1 MVDYNKLLEIAQ
13 FLENRSVVDELQK
26 IHAQET
32 QENADLILALVGE
45 FSAGKTTLINSLTNS
60 KALET
65 ATLPTTATIYDIH
78 FCSSS
83 NKAIVYDDDSSR
95 EIEDLST
102 LKNESLKDAKIVSL
116 FDTSCKVPATTVLV
130 DTPGLS
136 SPESKHKEV
145 LCKFLPNADAILLVV
160 DINQQM
166 TRSLTDFVKT
176 VKLAKKKLFLVVT
189 KCDTKDESQKRTA
202 LQYIAKNCDLPLENC
217 ACVSAKTGDV
227 SEFLEVINKI
237 SENKKSIIADISK
250 VRYGIIAENLKAD
263 LVKLSKVP
271 QDDEEI
277 QKQLLQTRS
286 ELSKIQREIDEIL
299 GDAKVDIDCSMND
312 ACGEF
317 ENKIFDQLDAIVS
330 ENGLDFDK
338 EIKAK
343 INGFSSI
350 VFNNLKDDV
359 GCAVQ
364 NVIAE
369 RRKNGRLIL
378 QNTGALDFSSHS
390 MSQLSY
396 GLKLNEMGHK
406 YDKAISTSLK
416 AAAAAATIYVAGPLI
431 LETVGPE
438 ALAVGGELGTEATIG
453 AVDTITDVGSIVVAK
468 KAIDSNREVVK
479 SNQKKNEKFSDNS
492 SEQDSEKNEE
502 SSDNS
507 SEQHSEKN
515 DTLASIIGFVSDK
528 AVGKPQRRKAIHAY
542 LDDEL
547 MPQFKHQV
555 KSFVNKVMSQI
566 RTALNKDAEQDVSN
580 LSESIEKLRD
590 KVKNGQTAYEAH
602 IQQIKTYIN
611 QLG

>member
-1 MVDYNKLLEIAQ
+1 MVDCNKLLEIAQ
-13 FLENRSVVDELQK
+13 FLENESVIDELKK

-78 FCSSS
+78 FCSSR
-83 NKAIVYDDDSSR
+83 NKAVVYDDDGSSR

-136 SPESKHKEV
+136 SPEPKHKEV

-189 KCDTKDESQKRTA
+189 KCDTKDESQKLSA

-217 ACVSAKTGDV
+217 ACVSAKTGDI
-227 SEFLEVINKI
+227 SEFLEVLDVI
-237 SENKKSIIADISK
+237 SKNKKKIIGDISN
-250 VRYGIIAENLKAD
+250 VRYEAIAEKLKSE
-263 LVKLSKVP
+263 LIKLSNVP
-271 QDDEEI
+271 QNDEDFQKEI
-277 QKQLLQTRS
+277 QQTRS
-286 ELSKIQREIDEIL
+286 ELSKIQREIDDIL
-299 GDAKVDIDCSMND
+299 SDAQASINNAMNES
-312 ACGEF
+312 CREF
-317 ENKIFDQLDAIVS
+317 ENRIFDQLDAIAGES
-330 ENGLDFDK
+330 GLDFDK
-338 EIKAK
+338 EIQSK

-350 VFNNLKDDV
+350 IFNNLKDEV
-359 GCAVQ
+359 GNSIQ
-364 NVIAE
+364 NIIAE
-369 RRKNGRLIL
+369 RKKTGRLIL
-378 QNTGALDFSSHS
+378 QNTKALDFSSHT

-396 GLKLNEMGHK
+396 GLKLNEIGHK
-406 YDKAISTSLK
+406 YDNAISTGVK
-416 AAAAAATIYVAGPLI
+416 AAAVAATVYFAGPAI
-431 LETVGPE
+431 LETVEFAGPE
-438 ALAVGGELGTEATIG
+438 LLTAGGELGAEAAIG
-453 AVDTITDVGSIVVAK
+453 AVDTITDVGSIIAAK
-468 KAIDSNREVVK
+468 KMIDSNKDVVE
-479 SNQKKNEKFSDNS
+479 SNQNKNEYLTESNA
-492 SEQDSEKNEE
+492 QQQEK
-502 SSDNS
+502 
-507 SEQHSEKN
+507 K
-515 DTLASIIGFVSDK
+515 DTLASIIGFVSDRT
-528 AVGKPQRRKAIHAY
+528 VGKPQRRKAIHAY

-547 MPQFKHQV
+547 MPQFKHQI
-555 KSFVNKVMSQI
+555 KSFVSKVVSQI
-566 RTALNKDAEQDVSN
+566 RAALNKDAEQDISD
-580 LSESIEKLRD
+580 LSESLEKLRN

-602 IQQIKTYIN
+602 IQQIKTYIH